1 LKDLKEVVKGEVER
15 RRQELTAMSDWLK
28 RNPETGHREYMAA
41 WLLTSYL
48 ERAGFHVE
56 RGVAGLE
63 TAFRATLHGKG
74 ERPVVALMAEY
85 DALPGIGHGC
95 GHNIIATSTVGAAAA
110 LKSIMPEICGTLVVL
125 GTPSE
130 EEPKLPSSQSPP
142 HLWGGKV
149 TMVNRG
155 VFDDVDFAMMMHPS
169 GNGFSYMKR
178 TSSVASTGLQITFI
192 REPESKTPVA
202 EAVKK
207 LSHWIDGFNQDSP
220 GAARVMLEGTE
231 DAEDWTEVIV
241 SFRAS
246 DVPHVEELAD
256 EALKEAGLI
265 SEEMGVSMHHRY
277 FMETYADMIWNTP
290 MVEASMRNLTQ
301 AGEAPILE
309 LDRPNLGDEGNV
321 SHVVPTI
328 CTWVRTT
335 EEAMREHTEEFA
347 DSTVTPLGHEAVLK
361 GAKTLAMTAVDLF
374 TDRRLVQDAI
384 SEFIEVSQERAL
396 EIARRNQISAV

>member
-1 LKDLKEVVKGEVER
+1 MKDLKEVVEGEVER
-15 RRQELTAMSDWLK
+15 RRQELTAMSDWLM

-48 ERAGFHVE
+48 EREGFHVE
-56 RGVAGLE
+56 RGIAGLE
-63 TAFRATLHGKG
+63 TAFRATLQGKE

-95 GHNIIATSTVGAAAA
+95 GHNIIAASTVGAAAA

-125 GTPSE
+125 GTPAE

-192 REPESKTPVA
+192 REPESETPVA
-202 EAVKK
+202 EAVEK
-207 LSHWIDGFNQDSP
+207 LSHWIDVFYQDST
-220 GAARVMLEGTE
+220 GAARVRLEGTE

-246 DVPHVEELAD
+246 DVLHVEELAD
-256 EALKEAGLI
+256 GVLKGAGVI
-265 SEEMGVSMHHRY
+265 SKEMGVSMHHRY

-290 MVEASMRNLTQ
+290 MVEASMRNLTR

-361 GAKTLAMTAVDLF
+361 GAKTLAMTAIDLF

-396 EIARRNQISAV
+396 EIARRNHISVE

>member
-1 LKDLKEVVKGEVER
+1 LKDLKEVVEGEVER
-15 RRQELTAMSDWLK
+15 RRQELTAMSDWLM

-41 WLLTSYL
+41 WLLASYL
-48 ERAGFHVE
+48 EREGFHVE

-63 TAFRATLHGKG
+63 TAFRATLKGKE
-74 ERPVVALMAEY
+74 ERPVVAMMAEY

-125 GTPSE
+125 GTPAE

-149 TMVNRG
+149 AMVNRG
-155 VFDDVDFAMMMHPS
+155 VFDDVDFAMMIHPS

-192 REPESKTPVA
+192 REPESETPVA
-202 EAVKK
+202 EVVEK
-207 LSHWIDGFNQDSP
+207 LSQWIDGFNQDST
-220 GAARVMLEGTE
+220 GVARVRLEGTE

-256 EALKEAGLI
+256 EALKEAGRI
-265 SEEMGVSMHHRY
+265 SKEMGVSMHHRY

-290 MVEASMRNLTQ
+290 LVEASMRNLTQ

-321 SHVVPTI
+321 SYVVPTI

-361 GAKTLAMTAVDLF
+361 GAKTLAMTAIDLF

-396 EIARRNQISAV
+396 EIARRNHISVE

>member
-1 LKDLKEVVKGEVER
+1 LKDLKEVVEGEVER
-15 RRQELTAMSDWLK
+15 RRQELTAMSDWLM
-28 RNPETGHREYMAA
+28 RNPETGHREYMAV

-48 ERAGFHVE
+48 ERAGFYVE
-56 RGVAGLE
+56 RGIAGLE
-63 TAFRATLHGKG
+63 TSFRATLQGKE
-74 ERPVVALMAEY
+74 ERPVVALMVEY

-95 GHNIIATSTVGAAAA
+95 GHNIIATSTVGAAAV

-125 GTPSE
+125 GTPAE

-155 VFDDVDFAMMMHPS
+155 VFDDVDFAMMIHPS

-178 TSSVASTGLQITFI
+178 TSSVASTGLQVTFI
-192 REPESKTPVA
+192 QEPGCETPVA
-202 EAVKK
+202 EAVEK
-207 LSHWIDGFNQDSP
+207 LSHWIDVFNQGSTS
-220 GAARVMLEGTE
+220 AARVRLEGTE
-231 DAEDWTEVIV
+231 NAEDWTEVIV

-246 DVPHVEELAD
+246 DVLHVNELVD
-256 EALKEAGLI
+256 EVLKEAGRI
-265 SEEMGVSMHHRY
+265 SMETGVSMHRRY

-290 MVEASMRNLTQ
+290 MVEASMRNLTRV
-301 AGEAPILE
+301 GEAPILE

-321 SHVVPTI
+321 SYVVPTI

-347 DSTVTPLGHEAVLK
+347 DSTVTPLGHEAILK
-361 GAKTLAMTAVDLF
+361 GAKTLAMTAIDLF
-374 TDRRLVQDAI
+374 TDRGLVQDAV
-384 SEFIEVSQERAL
+384 SEFMEISRERAL
-396 EIARRNQISAV
+396 DISRRNLIPVE